1 MPQHDLHHLHDPLD
15 PGRPLPRL
23 HVLTDTRDG
32 RDPLPDVLAAVRVA
46 GPGGCAVQVR
56 AKEATDREA
65 FALTVRV
72 LEVARPF
79 GVPVLVDDRV
89 DVALAAGADGVHL
102 GATDLPVE
110 RVRAV
115 VPARFVIGATAR
127 DAVSTLAAA
136 SAGADYLGVGPAHAT
151 TTKPGLPT
159 PLGPA
164 GIAAVVAATTLPVV
178 AIGGIDAAR
187 VPALLAAGA
196 HGVAVVAAVSTAPDP
211 AAAVAGLLAALSP
224 PTRPPNDPPT
234 PAASVVGNGPTGA
247 AS

>member
-1 MPQHDLHHLHDPLD
+1 MPQHHLHDPLD

-23 HVLTDTRDG
+23 HVLTDTRGG
-32 RDPLPDVLAAVRVA
+32 RDPLPEVLAAVRLA

-56 AKEATDREA
+56 AQEATDRDA

-72 LEVARPF
+72 LEVAHPA

-102 GATDLPVE
+102 GATDLPLGS
-110 RVRAV
+110 VRAL
-115 VPARFVIGATAR
+115 VPRGFVIGATAR
-127 DAVSTLAAA
+127 DAATARAAE

-151 TTKPGLPT
+151 CTKPGLPT

-164 GIAAVVAATTLPVV
+164 GVAAVVAATALPVV
-178 AIGGIDAAR
+178 AIGGIDPAR
-187 VPALLAAGA
+187 VPALLAVGA

-224 PTRPPNDPPT
+224 PVAPPIDPPT
-234 PAASVVGNGPTGA
+234 PVASVVGNGPTGPV
-247 AS
+247 S